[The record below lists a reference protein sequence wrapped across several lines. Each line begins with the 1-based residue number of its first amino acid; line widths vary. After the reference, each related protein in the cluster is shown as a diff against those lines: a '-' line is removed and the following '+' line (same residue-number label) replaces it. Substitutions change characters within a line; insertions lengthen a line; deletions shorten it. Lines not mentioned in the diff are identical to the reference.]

1 MKSSNE
7 AFWLSIFSPTALIS
21 YTLVYSMILFR
32 LMLCSLIDSYI
43 TSLTFSSIS
52 KSFRLLSCSRSF
64 RKSRI
69 SFVDFLS
76 VYSIFA
82 LFSHAILMNS
92 LNSSTTSMFLALFF
106 WVSIVIYLVKW
117 ALFFFYS
124 GLASDVAPSIEE
136 SSSSVSSN
144 FSSSGVLE
152 RLAYCRIG
160 IWWCFRCETSN
171 YYVWLR

>member
-1 MKSSNE
+1 
-7 AFWLSIFSPTALIS
+7 
-21 YTLVYSMILFR
+21 MILFR

-43 TSLTFSSIS
+43 ISLTFSSIP

-64 RKSRI
+64 RKSLI
-69 SFVDFLS
+69 SIVYFLS

-106 WVSIVIYLVKW
+106 CDNIVIRLVNV
-117 ALFFFYS
+117 ALFGCTAGFTS
-124 GLASDVAPSIEE
+124 GLASDVKPSIEE

-152 RLAYCRIG
+152 GLASYRIG
-160 IWWCFRCETSN
+160 IWWFFRCEVSN
-171 YYVWLR
+171 SYVWLL